1 MPLSMSQASVPL
13 FVQGLN
19 ALSGVLRKA
28 EDHATARK
36 IDPAVLL
43 QARLFPDML
52 PMVRQVQIAGDFA
65 KGTLARLAGEEAPS
79 YPDEEA
85 SFEALQARVERT
97 LAYVGSVAPQKIDGS
112 ETRTI
117 TLKIAGQSMEF
128 EGQPYLL
135 HFALPNFF
143 FHLSTAYNILR
154 HNGVEIGKRDF
165 IGKF

>member
-36 IDPAVLL
+36 IDPVVLL

-85 SFEALQARVERT
+85 SFEALQARMERT

-117 TLKIAGQSMEF
+117 TLKIAGQSMDF

-143 FHLSTAYNILR
+143 FHLTTAYNILR

>member
-1 MPLSMSQASVPL
+1 MPLTMSQACVPL
-13 FVQGLN
+13 FEQGLN
-19 ALSGVLRKA
+19 ALSGVLQKA
-28 EDHATARK
+28 QEHAAARK

-79 YPDEEA
+79 YPDEES

-117 TLKIAGQSMEF
+117 TLKIAGQTMSF

-143 FHLSTAYNILR
+143 FHLTTAYNILR

-165 IGKF
+165 LGAA